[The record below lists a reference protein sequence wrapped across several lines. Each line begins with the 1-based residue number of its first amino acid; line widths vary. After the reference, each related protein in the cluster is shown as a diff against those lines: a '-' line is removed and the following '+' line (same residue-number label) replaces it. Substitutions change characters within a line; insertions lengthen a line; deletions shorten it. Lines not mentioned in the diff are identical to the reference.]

1 MCDGNS
7 QSPMTLRANS
17 LAIAFANRSW
27 VPDADL
33 LSQLVDPGA
42 DISDIAGRR
51 WNGVVVARKSHE
63 RAHLRQD
70 FSTEQK
76 ELVKQLIV
84 GAIND
89 SRNVVFDWQPND
101 EHAISWIDGDDVLS
115 ITFKAPSAAH
125 SHTSRA

>member
-7 QSPMTLRANS
+7 QSPMTLRLNS
-17 LAIAFANRSW
+17 LAIALANGSW
-27 VPDADL
+27 VPEPDL
-33 LSQLVDPGA
+33 LSQLADRGT
-42 DISDIAGRR
+42 DISDIAGRQ
-51 WNGVVVARKSHE
+51 WNGVVVAQKSHE

-84 GAIND
+84 GVIND
-89 SRNVVFDWQPND
+89 GRKVVFDWQPND

-115 ITFKAPSAAH
+115 ITFKAPSTSHAH
-125 SHTSRA
+125 T